1 MKLEAHNTP
10 SARHFGY
17 CRSFV
22 RLSHNLL
29 LVKNDQG
36 DERVYEVV
44 RQVPMVHERDHSK
57 KKKSSHAAAWTYEDL
72 VGNFEGF
79 WVSRGSESQGTDS
92 IMYG

>member
-1 MKLEAHNTP
+1 MKLEAHDTP

-57 KKKSSHAAAWTYEDL
+57 KNVLKQLPGPTKIWSEISKD
-72 VGNFEGF
+72 F
-79 WVSRGSESQGTDS
+79 GSVEAPKVKEP
-92 IMYG
+92 IP

>member
-1 MKLEAHNTP
+1 MKLEAHDTP

-44 RQVPMVHERDHSK
+44 RQVPMQLPGPTKIWSEISK
-57 KKKSSHAAAWTYEDL
+57 D
-72 VGNFEGF
+72 F
-79 WVSRGSESQGTDS
+79 GSVEAPKVKEP
-92 IMYG
+92 IP

>member
-1 MKLEAHNTP
+1 MKLEAHDTP

-36 DERVYEVV
+36 DERT
-44 RQVPMVHERDHSK
+44 RLCDKCQWFMKGTTAK
-57 KKKSSHAAAWTYEDL
+57 KKKVLKQLPGPTKIWSEISKD
-72 VGNFEGF
+72 F
-79 WVSRGSESQGTDS
+79 GSVEAPKVKEP
-92 IMYG
+92 IP